1 MATKEIKA
9 GDPVLTGGLAA
20 ITGYQRPKRDL
31 PADASRLDRLG
42 VFLDKYSPYY
52 TLDQYN
58 PGALGGAAL
67 DSLTL
72 GAESIFD
79 YMLSPDPY
87 GEQEAAKIAEDMAYR
102 QGILDRIAE
111 KEGETEKARFDER
124 KRQQGIITSE
134 ADIDT
139 PLSTGFGPSTDID
152 VTDVDVSDI
161 TADTP
166 KQPTSD
172 APSPLDTGFGPPVD
186 QDFGS
191 LETADGAGKDGD
203 QSGQPQSILSN
214 YENLMKQSLD
224 SYQEALD
231 RAPSGAKSM
240 DEYKQEFSEA
250 TGIDISGDPDNKAAL
265 MAFGLAL
272 MQNKAG
278 KGFDVGKM
286 LSSVGAAGEKAL
298 PVMQKARE
306 EARAAQLAAGKY
318 ALDKGSEADKLRQS
332 YLIDQSNY
340 LTKRKAQINDMAVAR
355 METVE
360 DRDIKLDAAEE
371 LAHINGMYDAQ
382 IAETEARLEYNKAL
396 AEGKE
401 VDISNTWEE
410 KDIITGQPK
419 LSIRKGLDQNG
430 NTVILDG
437 SGTARKFADAYG
449 NIIQAEGTIDK
460 LESLLMDMG
469 KTTGSPTGDILLG
482 RVEEI
487 SRGLGLDI
495 QITEPITIVNADG
508 TKETRPGISA
518 EAQANAMVDRLLAQ
532 YKRFLSQETGNGISE
547 GDFQRLSK
555 LIGQIQA
562 LSNPQEKLARL
573 DELRE
578 MFNKPKQEILG
589 RMQEIGDSSMYATE
603 DQYNKAISVLNDA
616 AAFNTAT
623 LGINIS
629 QDDDGLLTYDLTK
642 TK

>member
-1 MATKEIKA
+1 MAPI
-9 GDPVLTGGLAA
+9 D
-20 ITGYQRPKRDL
+20 
-31 PADASRLDRLG
+31 
-42 VFLDKYSPYY
+42 
-52 TLDQYN
+52 
-58 PGALGGAAL
+58 
-67 DSLTL
+67 
-72 GAESIFD
+72 
-79 YMLSPDPY
+79 
-87 GEQEAAKIAEDMAYR
+87 R
-102 QGILDRIAE
+102 QGINRDAAQRAAMLQQANAESGSGAGIMSAIANLLGGTGE
-111 KEGETEKARFDER
+111 VARAEGSLANLLGPKGREALGIETPVPTGSMSTLTPDGNVVSVPGSFSELTIDEILAGPTPSPTIR
-124 KRQQGIITSE
+124 GPQSEPNPEFNPSTIISND
-134 ADIDT
+134 ADIGT
-139 PLSTGFGPSTDID
+139 PLTTGFGPPSDVD

-161 TADTP
+161 TVGDTP
-166 KQPTSD
+166 LTTDDVYAMPGKIGQSI
-172 APSPLDTGFGPPVD
+172 
-186 QDFGS
+186 
-191 LETADGAGKDGD
+191 ETADDSEAGED
-203 QSGQPQSILSN
+203 QGGQPQSILGN

-371 LAHINGMYDAQ
+371 LAHINGMYDAR
-382 IAETEARLEYNKAL
+382 IAETEALLEYNKAL
-396 AEGKE
+396 AEGQE

-449 NIIQAEGTIDK
+449 NIIQAEATIDQ
-460 LESLLMDMG
+460 LESLIMDIG
-469 KTTGSPTGDILLG
+469 ENTGSPTGDILLG
-482 RVEEI
+482 RAEEI

-495 QITEPITIVNADG
+495 QITEPITIVNSDG

-555 LIGQIQA
+555 LVGQIQA
-562 LSNPQEKLARL
+562 TSNPTEKLARL
-573 DELRE
+573 DELRT

-603 DQYNKAISVLNDA
+603 DQYNKALSVLNDA
-616 AAFNTAT
+616 AAYNTAT

-629 QDDDGLLTYDLTK
+629 QGDDGLLTYDLTK
-642 TK
+642 